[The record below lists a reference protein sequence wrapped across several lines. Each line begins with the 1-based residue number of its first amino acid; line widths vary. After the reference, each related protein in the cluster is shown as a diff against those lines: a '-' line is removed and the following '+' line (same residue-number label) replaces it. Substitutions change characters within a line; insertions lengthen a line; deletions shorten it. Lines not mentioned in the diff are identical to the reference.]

1 MGCFPHSQNR
11 SYNSP
16 LQICIAGRMLF
27 LKKLKR
33 HVLFKLEQRTL
44 QRKKFIVEP
53 SFLTSWTIENEKC
66 AGAHVQDNKSIYLSI
81 YLSIWKPFWR
91 RVYIYIYIYI
101 RSCTFVRFEKMI
113 WPSIRI
119 DISLQNFK
127 RPLDVFSPQIERKRF
142 QKIFSYN
149 SVCKTKLWPIFL
161 PQVHI
166 WKIKTKQNIS
176 GSRLKA

>member
-1 MGCFPHSQNR
+1 MYCRTDAFSKKTQTTC
-11 SYNSP
+11 SF
-16 LQICIAGRMLF
+16 QIGTKNPT
-27 LKKLKR
+27 KKKIC
-33 HVLFKLEQRTL
+33 HWTEF
-44 QRKKFIVEP
+44 FN
-53 SFLTSWTIENEKC
+53 TSWTIENEKC
-66 AGAHVQDNKSIYLSI
+66 ARAHVQDNKSIYLSI